1 MEMFRVWDND
11 MRRSI
16 PVAGREARMA
26 ITDKGSR
33 NTKKVAGK
41 SLKEKRL
48 EKRTKRF
55 AAESMAELSE
65 DRRF

>member
-1 MEMFRVWDND
+1 
-11 MRRSI
+11 
-16 PVAGREARMA
+16 MA

>member
-1 MEMFRVWDND
+1 MFRVWDND
-11 MRRSI
+11 MWRSI
-16 PVAGREARMA
+16 PVAGREALMA
-26 ITDKGSR
+26 TKDKSSG

-41 SLKEKRL
+41 SLEEKRL